1 MIDQIKYTYRAY
13 RFRYKID
20 PDEINYLRANLKKG
34 DVAVDIGAHKGGYLY
49 WMRKGVGK
57 EGKVFAFEPQKKL
70 FDYLQS
76 IARQENVVIEH
87 MGVSSEEGEATFFT
101 PKTKKGDSPGARI
114 GRLAGDGQYDET
126 KIRVT
131 TLDKYFLER
140 EICPTLIKIDVEG
153 HEGQVLRGGTRLL
166 KTCRPRIVMECE
178 NRHLKEGSVFD
189 VFNILLESGYQG
201 FFFQDKKLRPL
212 NEFKAET
219 HQKSGEG
226 RFWEAPGYINNFIF
240 ENHQ

>member
-114 GRLAGDGQYDET
+114 GRLAGDALALLSRN
-126 KIRVT
+126 KITAV
-131 TLDKYFLER
+131 FV
-140 EICPTLIKIDVEG
+140 VEG
-153 HEGQVLRGGTRLL
+153 GKPVGLVHVHDCLSTGVL
-166 KTCRPRIVMECE
+166 
-178 NRHLKEGSVFD
+178 
-189 VFNILLESGYQG
+189 
-201 FFFQDKKLRPL
+201 
-212 NEFKAET
+212 
-219 HQKSGEG
+219 
-226 RFWEAPGYINNFIF
+226 
-240 ENHQ
+240 